1 MPQWMASVIK
11 CSKTRRVKIALV
23 STETF
28 LTILSKEC
36 TRKGDPVK
44 KLQNLIV
51 NSAYD
56 AVSYSSGGSELTR
69 STTPNRNIY

>member
-1 MPQWMASVIK
+1 MASVIK

-36 TRKGDPVK
+36 TRPGDPVK

-56 AVSYSSGGSELTR
+56 SVSYSSGGSELTR
-69 STTPNRNIY
+69 STTPNRSIY

>member
-1 MPQWMASVIK
+1 
-11 CSKTRRVKIALV
+11 VKIALV

-36 TRKGDPVK
+36 TRQGDPVK

-56 AVSYSSGGSELTR
+56 SSSISNSGGSELLR
-69 STTPNRNIY
+69 SITPNRNIY